1 MSEEGSTNRTVLITG
16 ANRGIGLAIF
26 KAFYDSNYN
35 VVGTYRSDSGEK
47 TLNEVI
53 TDESRGVAM
62 RMDVTSKDDIAN
74 VFQSIRERYG
84 TVSTLINNAG
94 ITQDNL
100 IMRMKEEEWDE
111 VINTN
116 LNSIFRI
123 TKESI
128 KDMVKSKYGRIINI
142 GSVVGLSG
150 NPGQVNYASSKSA
163 LLGFTK
169 SLAREL
175 ASRNITVNT
184 ISPGF
189 IETDMTK
196 KLSDDQQK
204 TIIKSIPLSR
214 LGSGDDIANLA
225 LFLASDKGS
234 YITGENINV
243 NGGLYM

>member
-1 MSEEGSTNRTVLITG
+1 MSEGSTNRIALVTG

-47 TLNEVI
+47 ILNEVI

-84 TVSTLINNAG
+84 TVSVLINNAG

-100 IMRMKEEEWDE
+100 IMRMKDEEWDE

-204 TIIKSIPLSR
+204 TITKSIPLSR
-214 LGSGDDIANLA
+214 LGSSDDIANLA